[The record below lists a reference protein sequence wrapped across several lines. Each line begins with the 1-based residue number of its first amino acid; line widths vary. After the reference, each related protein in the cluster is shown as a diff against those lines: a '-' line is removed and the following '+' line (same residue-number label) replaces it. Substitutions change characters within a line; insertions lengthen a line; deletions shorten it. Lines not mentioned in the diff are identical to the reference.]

1 MIRNASL
8 VVVMLLA
15 VSATM
20 LDAAAQSNC
29 PRGQLD
35 KLYCDRNGDMVAD
48 LPTDPK
54 NIINPS
60 TLIFSYMAV
69 EEPAVYQRVW
79 DGFFSTWPR

>member
-15 VSATM
+15 GSATM

-54 NIINPS
+54 TSSILQP
-60 TLIFSYMAV
+60 
-69 EEPAVYQRVW
+69 
-79 DGFFSTWPR
+79 